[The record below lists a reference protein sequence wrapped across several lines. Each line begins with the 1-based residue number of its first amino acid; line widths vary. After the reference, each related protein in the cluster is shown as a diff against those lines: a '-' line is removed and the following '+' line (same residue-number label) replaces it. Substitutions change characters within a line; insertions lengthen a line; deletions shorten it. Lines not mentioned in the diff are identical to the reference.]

1 MQKDC
6 FRRAFAP
13 SFVTTLAAAMLAAC
27 SGAKDNPYL
36 NIADP
41 PLTRA
46 TLHTVT
52 LITANADLA
61 AVMQGQGYTQ
71 LNFSSNYPGAVRV
84 ESAIWDV
91 PEEVA
96 AAVVHLAPPG
106 GGGPNQRLLVTAP
119 PADRKP
125 GGPDPE
131 VMQAFFR
138 NVLGTEMPRWPDA
151 ALTAGAH
158 IQVWTFR
165 IDDVLAT
172 AKRMRAAHI
181 PVTFSPVDLTTAY
194 LGDHRTMAIRAP
206 DDTVIE
212 LVQTAAN

>member
-1 MQKDC
+1 MQKSS
-6 FRRAFAP
+6 FRRALAP
-13 SFVTTLAAAMLAAC
+13 TLATTTIAAMLAAC
-27 SGAKDNPYL
+27 SGSKNNPYL

-52 LITANADLA
+52 LVTGNPDLA
-61 AVMQGQGYTQ
+61 ATMQGQGYTA
-71 LNFSSNYPGAVRV
+71 LTFPSNYPGAVRV

-106 GGGPNQRLLVTAP
+106 GRGPNQRLLVTSAP
-119 PADRKP
+119 AERKAREL
-125 GGPDPE
+125 DPE

-138 NVLGTEMPRWPDA
+138 NVLGTEMPRSPDA

-158 IQVWTFR
+158 VQVWTFR
-165 IDDVLAT
+165 IDDVVA
-172 AKRMRAAHI
+172 AARRMREAHI
-181 PVTFSPVDLTTAY
+181 PVVFSPVDLTTAY

>member
-1 MQKDC
+1 MLKI
-6 FRRAFAP
+6 RSGRAIAP
-13 SFVTTLAAAMLAAC
+13 VLAATSAAAMLAAC
-27 SGAKDNPYL
+27 SGSKDNPYL

-52 LITANADLA
+52 LVTSNPALA
-61 AVMQGQGYTQ
+61 ATLQGQGYTA
-71 LNFSSNYPGAVRV
+71 LTFPSNYPGAVRV
-84 ESAIWDV
+84 ESALWDV

-106 GGGPNQRLLVTAP
+106 GSGPNQRLLVSAP
-119 PADRKP
+119 PAERKP
-125 GGPDPE
+125 RELDPE

-165 IDDVLAT
+165 VDDVVAT
-172 AKRMRAAHI
+172 AKRMREAHI
-181 PVTFSPVDLTTAY
+181 PVVFSPVGLTTAY

-212 LVQTAAN
+212 LVQTAAH

>member
-1 MQKDC
+1 MQKSC

-13 SFVTTLAAAMLAAC
+13 LLVAAMLAAC

-36 NIADP
+36 NIADA

-52 LITANADLA
+52 LVTASADLA
-61 AVMQGQGYTQ
+61 ATLQGQGYT
-71 LNFSSNYPGAVRV
+71 LLAFPSNYPGALRV

-106 GGGPNQRLLVTAP
+106 GRGPDQRLLVTSP
-119 PADRKP
+119 PAERKP
-125 GGPDPE
+125 REIDTKI
-131 VMQAFFR
+131 MQAFFR

-151 ALTAGAH
+151 ALAAGAH
-158 IQVWTFR
+158 VQVWTFR
-165 IDDVLAT
+165 IDDVVAA

-194 LGDHRTMAIRAP
+194 FGDHRVMAIRAP